1 MDTLRNIRPRLIEPG
16 VKYFMSSTLEQCHN
30 FKYKYYNLLYNLGLL
45 LAFLLVVGLTL
56 YLKYKNKNDLKLQAE
71 KKRKEQEYLL
81 NKLRFMQ
88 DYKKNQMNDMMSD
101 LSNWQNNP
109 EVQFFNRKILA

>member
-1 MDTLRNIRPRLIEPG
+1 
-16 VKYFMSSTLEQCHN
+16 V
-30 FKYKYYNLLYNLGLL
+30 
-45 LAFLLVVGLTL
+45 
-56 YLKYKNKNDLKLQAE
+56 
-71 KKRKEQEYLL
+71 

>member
-1 MDTLRNIRPRLIEPG
+1 METLQQIRPRLIEPG
-16 VKYFMSSTLEQCHN
+16 VKYFLSSTLAQCN
-30 FKYKYYNLLYNLGLL
+30 NIKYKYYNFIYNLGLFIGL
-45 LAFLLVVGLTL
+45 ISIISIFL
-56 YLKYKNKNDLKLQAE
+56 YYKYTQKNNKKVQEE
-71 KKRKEQEYLL
+71 KRRTEQEYIM